1 MLKRFL
7 PHSLFGRFLLIVVIP
22 GVLLPLVATY
32 VFYERHWKSVQKHM
46 YASLVGEVAVLVH
59 AVKTRPEAEVMHLLQ
74 SARHELALITHIEA
88 GTIGSHGVVASGFE
102 VLRQRL
108 EQQLGL
114 PVWFGYAD
122 ENETDIQIDVQL
134 HDHQFFTVKTS
145 RKRVENPST
154 AVFGIAVLATALVLL
169 AIAIVFAKNQ
179 LRAITQLAYAAE
191 KFGKGLELTSFKPTG
206 ATEVRMASQAFIA
219 MKERLKRMV
228 GQRMEMLSGISHDL
242 RTPLTRMKLQISLMG
257 GDKDAVEEL
266 TKDIEEMEQMVN
278 GYLDFAR
285 GEGAERPVKVA
296 LRDVMLEVMD
306 QAKHLD
312 AVLSFTMD
320 KDVLLLLR
328 RQAFKRAVL
337 NVMVNAARY
346 GQRVLVAV
354 QVLKSHVVVCVED
367 DGPGIPKEEWGN
379 VFKPFYRIEGSRNRD
394 TGGTGLGLAIVQDI
408 VHRQGGEVIL
418 GDSSMGGAR
427 VEIRLPL

>member
-1 MLKRFL
+1 M
-7 PHSLFGRFLLIVVIP
+7 IVVIP